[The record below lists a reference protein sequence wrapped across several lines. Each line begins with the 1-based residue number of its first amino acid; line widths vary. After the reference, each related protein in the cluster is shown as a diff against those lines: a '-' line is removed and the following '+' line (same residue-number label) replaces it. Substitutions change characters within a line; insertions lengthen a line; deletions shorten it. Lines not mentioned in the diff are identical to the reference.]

1 MHLCSSNA
9 TIVWRSVYPRA
20 NQGQRIRPLHLA
32 WSNSES
38 GQKGS
43 GAPQMVFTYVRIAC
57 LLCRYNHPTWLLCTL
72 SFYFYIFWG
81 PSKGGREN
89 NPPVKVLLLESGGKK
104 VVGGLGGSLSAGGS
118 WSGLET
124 LETIRHQPFPSEL
137 WPQALTSEC
146 YIWGRAVFFLSHI
159 DHAGGH
165 WSTLISTMLQ
175 SLAWGWVVGGVGGP
189 NNI

>member
-1 MHLCSSNA
+1 
-9 TIVWRSVYPRA
+9 
-20 NQGQRIRPLHLA
+20 
-32 WSNSES
+32 
-38 GQKGS
+38 
-43 GAPQMVFTYVRIAC
+43 MVFTYVRIAC

-72 SFYFYIFWG
+72 L
-81 PSKGGREN
+81 E
-89 NPPVKVLLLESGGKK
+89 LLLLYILRSITRRAWEKSSSESSSVRIWREK

-146 YIWGRAVFFLSHI
+146 YIWARTVFFLSHI

-165 WSTLISTMLQ
+165 WSTLISTLLQ
-175 SLAWGWVVGGVGGP
+175 SLAWGWVRGGLGLGGQIISNNPHWDFQISLAP
-189 NNI
+189 NTTNFKLFNDIFQTMLEYSYW

>member
-1 MHLCSSNA
+1 
-9 TIVWRSVYPRA
+9 
-20 NQGQRIRPLHLA
+20 
-32 WSNSES
+32 
-38 GQKGS
+38 
-43 GAPQMVFTYVRIAC
+43 MVFTYVRIAC

-81 PSKGGREN
+81 PSQGGREK

-104 VVGGLGGSLSAGGS
+104 KGASICSRWTRRVPLCRRI

-146 YIWGRAVFFLSHI
+146 YIWARTVFFLSHI

-165 WSTLISTMLQ
+165 WSTLILTMLQ
-175 SLAWGWVVGGVGGP
+175 SLAWGWVQIISYNP
-189 NNI
+189 HWESQISNYAWISLLI